1 VRGRP
6 SRQGARLTRAPQAH
20 RPRLLDLEGT
30 VYQAGRLIENA
41 ADAIAAL
48 EARGIRV
55 GYATNTT
62 SRPRATVAR
71 ELAAMGWPSARASLH
86 GAARRA
92 RGPGARGITR
102 CSLLLRDSLRDDFE
116 GVAFDDDAPQAVV
129 LGDLGDEMTFARLNR
144 AFRHVIGGAE
154 LVTLARNR
162 YWRAADGLTLD
173 VGAFAAALEFAT
185 GRPARLAGKPAPEY
199 WAWALSELG
208 VDAEHAAV
216 VGDDIESDVAGAQR
230 AGLAGILVRTGKF
243 RRGAGRVRRAP
254 RRDPRI
260 HRGASRRSALIRSKA
275 PWPSPRRKRPAT
287 TRRGSTRISTSSRA
301 ARRQAGRPR
310 TRGVRTRSQRRGGE
324 KRARAPAKPRDAAR
338 RARLALQ
345 GAGDAPAPGEPA
357 RRSWRCWGL

>member
-1 VRGRP
+1 VRRK
-6 SRQGARLTRAPQAH
+6 LTAL
-20 RPRLLDLEGT
+20 LLDLEGT

-71 ELAAMGWPSARASLH
+71 ELAAMGLAVPPERLFTAPR
-86 GAARRA
+86 AAREDLVR
-92 RGPGARGITR
+92 RGITR
-102 CSLLLRDSLRDDFE
+102 CSLLLPDSLRDDFE
-116 GVAFDDDAPQAVV
+116 GVAFDDDSPQAVV
-129 LGDLGDEMTFARLNR
+129 LGDLGDGMTFARLNR

-208 VDAEHAAV
+208 ADAEHAAV
-216 VGDDIESDVAGAQR
+216 VGDDLESDVAGAQR

-243 RRGAGRVRRAP
+243 RPEELA
-254 RRDPRI
+254 
-260 HRGASRRSALIRSKA
+260 AS
-275 PWPSPRRKRPAT
+275 
-287 TRRGSTRISTSSRA
+287 
-301 ARRQAGRPR
+301 
-310 TRGVRTRSQRRGGE
+310 GVRPDAILESIAE
-324 KRARAPAKPRDAAR
+324 LPA
-338 RARLALQ
+338 AL
-345 GAGDAPAPGEPA
+345 
-357 RRSWRCWGL
+357 L